1 MPSNRIAK
9 TIPDKQI
16 KCFQVVTEDNFSKL
30 TEGDKILLSA
40 LDKESF
46 VLVEKKSKKIT
57 TDQYLQLM
65 SKDTLTN
72 VYQYLYS
79 LSFGELVKLF
89 DLSDTK
95 TYTVTMLKHMLVRD
109 VEEKINELYRR
120 QNGLNIGVNTAR
132 RI

>member
-16 KCFQVVTEDNFSKL
+16 KRFQVVTEDNFSKL

-65 SKDTLTN
+65 STDTLTN